1 MTAVSPVRILTIDD
15 EDLIRE
21 TIAVYLENKGF
32 AVLEAADGRQ
42 GLDRF
47 LAERP
52 DLVLVDLRMPEMDG
66 LEVLASLRDLAPDTP
81 TIVVSG
87 TGVLRDALEAIRRG
101 AWDYV
106 TKPIQ
111 DMDVLGLAV
120 DKALER
126 ARLLRE
132 NKAYQENLEV
142 LVRERTAEVERTR
155 RQIMQRLSR
164 AAEFKDNETG
174 RHVMRVGE
182 ISALIGRAAGLPPE
196 ACDMLRECAPLHDLG
211 KIGIPDAILLKP
223 GPLTPEEW
231 KVMTRHCL
239 YGCEILGPLGSLQD
253 AQNWCSDPLAPT
265 HATDRNPYLQLA
277 RILALLHHERWD
289 GQGYPFGLEGEDIPL
304 EARIVAVVDVYDA
317 LRSTRAY
324 KKAFSESESLEILR
338 QDAGTRF
345 DPHLVE
351 VFFTH
356 LKAIQ
361 AIRDKWKDE
370 EEKAP

>member
-1 MTAVSPVRILTIDD
+1 MTVSPPRVLTIDD
-15 EDLIRE
+15 EAMIRE
-21 TIAVYLENKGF
+21 TIAAYLENRGY
-32 AVLEAADGRQ
+32 AVLEAANGRL
-42 GLDRF
+42 GLECF
-47 LAERP
+47 LEKRP

-66 LEVLASLRDLAPDTP
+66 LEVLARIRDLSPQTP

-87 TGVLRDALEAIRRG
+87 TGVLRDALEAIKRG

-106 TKPIQ
+106 TKPIL

-132 NKAYQENLEV
+132 NRAYQENLEA

-174 RHVMRVGE
+174 RHVVRVGE
-182 ISALIGRAAGLPPE
+182 ISALIGRAVGLSPQE
-196 ACDMLRECAPLHDLG
+196 CDMLRECAPLHDLG

-223 GPLTPEEW
+223 GPLTPGEW
-231 KVMTRHCL
+231 EIMKRHCL

-253 AQNWCSDPLAPT
+253 ARAWCSDPLPPARGAD
-265 HATDRNPYLQLA
+265 HNPLLTLA
-277 RILALLHHERWD
+277 RTLALLHHERWD

-317 LRSTRAY
+317 LRSHRAY
-324 KKAFSESESLEILR
+324 KKAFSERESLEILR
-338 QDAGTRF
+338 QGAASRF
-345 DPHLVE
+345 DPRLVA
-351 VFFTH
+351 VFFAH
-356 LKAIQ
+356 LEAIQ

-370 EEKAP
+370 EEQAP

>member
-1 MTAVSPVRILTIDD
+1 MTASPVRILTIDD
-15 EDLIRE
+15 ENLIRE
-21 TIAVYLENKGF
+21 TIAAYLENKGF
-32 AVLEAADGRQ
+32 VVFEARNGRL
-42 GLDRF
+42 GVDCF
-47 LAERP
+47 VAERP

-66 LEVLASLRDLAPDTP
+66 LEVLARLREISPDTP

-126 ARLLRE
+126 KRLLRE
-132 NKAYQENLEV
+132 NKAYQENLEE
-142 LVRERTAEVERTR
+142 LVRARTAEVEDTR

-174 RHVMRVGE
+174 RHVVRVGE
-182 ISALIGRAAGLPPE
+182 ISALLGRAMGLSDTE
-196 ACDMLRECAPLHDLG
+196 CDRLRECAPLHDLG

-223 GPLTPEEW
+223 GPLAPQERETM
-231 KVMTRHCL
+231 KRHCL

-253 AQNWCSDPLAPT
+253 ARSWCSDPLAPT
-265 HATDRNPYLQLA
+265 NGTERNPLLLLA
-277 RILALLHHERWD
+277 RTLALLHHERFD

-304 EARIVAVVDVYDA
+304 TARIVALVDVYDA
-317 LRSTRAY
+317 LRSSRPY
-324 KKAFSESESLEILR
+324 KKAFSEAESLEILR
-338 QDAGTRF
+338 QGAGTQF
-345 DPHLVE
+345 DPHLVT
-351 VFFTH
+351 VFFAQ
-356 LKAIQ
+356 LDAIRAIQ
-361 AIRDKWKDE
+361 DKWKDE
-370 EEKAP
+370 